1 MRFLRSRVLL
11 VLSYACLNVGC
22 GARTNEGDS
31 PQSNGG
37 NTAGTGGS
45 SNAGN
50 FGLPALHVEANHIKD
65 PNGNTVVLRGVST
78 KDIGAIYAWESGID
92 GIRSR
97 IDTILQLFP
106 HTTVIRLPAFPR
118 KMSDADSAYYSPV
131 PFPVGTAAPTGATD
145 YAITNLTASEYIEQ
159 VLRPTVD
166 YAASKHVYA
175 IIDYHQILDVW
186 DATQRRA
193 TSDAA
198 DAVTFWTAVAPAFAN
213 YSNVLFEPFNE
224 PMDAYIDVADFANVA
239 QSWVTAIRA
248 SAPNNI
254 IIVSSPEWCQLP
266 AEVSAQSLSGSNL
279 AFTAHIYP
287 ENYQLGVETQV
298 TVAQQRVPV
307 FVTEWGYQL
316 SDQSQFGYATP
327 NWPTVFRPYLDNI
340 GASWTAWDADS
351 EWGPTLYSG
360 NNATL
365 SDSGHFV
372 ATWLSDAANAGTN

>member
-1 MRFLRSRVLL
+1 MRCLRSKFLL
-11 VLSYACLNVGC
+11 VLSCACVNAGC
-22 GARTNEGDS
+22 GARTDDGGA

-37 NTAGTGGS
+37 STAGRGGS
-45 SNAGN
+45 SNAAN
-50 FGLPALHVEANHIKD
+50 ELPALHIEANHIKD
-65 PNGNTVVLRGVST
+65 LNGNTVVLRGVST

-118 KMSDADSAYYSPV
+118 KMSDGDSAYYSPL
-131 PFPVGTAAPTGATD
+131 PFPVGTAAPAGATD
-145 YAITNLTASEYIEQ
+145 YAITNLTVGEYIQQ
-159 VLRPTVD
+159 VLRPSVD
-166 YAASKHVYA
+166 YAASKHLYA

-186 DATQRRA
+186 DAAQHRP

-213 YSNVLFEPFNE
+213 YSNVLFEPYNE
-224 PMDAYIDVADFANVA
+224 PMDAYVNIADFTSVA

-266 AEVSAQSLSGSNL
+266 AEVSAQSLSGNNL

-316 SDQSQFGYATP
+316 SDQSQFGYAAP
-327 NWPTVFRPYLDNI
+327 NWPAVFRPYLDQT
-340 GASWTAWDADS
+340 GASWAAWDADS
-351 EWGPTLYSG
+351 EWGPTLYAG
-360 NNATL
+360 NNYTL

-372 ATWLSDAANAGTN
+372 ATWLSDAANAGNN